1 MKKSI
6 LLIITI
12 SIFIS
17 ISCHY
22 QKTGKTEFSIKDNY
36 YKKEFRIPMRDGKT
50 LFTAVYIPKDSS
62 QNYPILLMRTPY
74 SVGPYGEDKFKRSL
88 GPSKAFAEQ
97 GYIFAY
103 QDVRGKFMSEG
114 KYVNMRPHI
123 ENKKSNND
131 IDESSDTYDTI
142 DWLVKNIPHNNGKV
156 GMWGISYPGFYTS
169 MGLIDAHPALKAAS
183 PQAPIADWFIDDD
196 MHHNGALTLLMT
208 FNFFSV
214 FGIQHDD
221 TLYNKWPKRF
231 KHGTPDGYRFFLEL
245 GPLSNVNKEYFHN
258 EIPFWNEVIQHGT
271 YDAFWK
277 ERNILPH
284 LKDIKPAV
292 MVVGGWFD
300 MEDLYGPLHTY
311 QAIENSS
318 QTANHLVMGPWYHGG
333 WARSSG
339 ERFGDINFGSK
350 TGVYFR
356 QELQLPFFNYYLKGI
371 GKDTLSAAHCFDTG
385 DHNWHS
391 FQQWP
396 PKNLQEESLYL
407 RENGAL
413 SFSNPQIDSILFDE
427 YWSDP
432 DHPVPYINKI
442 SNTWE
447 KTYMISDQ
455 RFAATRPD
463 VLVYET
469 DILEEPV
476 TMAGPLTASLYVSTS
491 GTDCDFV
498 VKVIDVYPDTTKDN
512 DPNPCK
518 VRMGGYQ
525 QLVRGDIMRAKFRED
540 YSNPMPM
547 QPNEITKISLPL
559 QDVYHTFKKG
569 HRIMVQIQSS
579 WFPLF
584 DRNPQKFVDIYS
596 AREEDFQKALQKVYF
611 SKQYPSQ
618 IRFSILN
625 KKNE

>member
-6 LLIITI
+6 LLIIAV

-17 ISCHY
+17 IGCHY
-22 QKTGKTEFSIKDNY
+22 QKTGKPGFSIKENY

-62 QNYPILLMRTPY
+62 QNYPIMLMRTPY

-88 GPSKAFAEQ
+88 GPSKEFAEQ

-123 ENKKSNND
+123 ENKKSNQD
-131 IDESSDTYDTI
+131 VDESSDTYDTI

-196 MHHNGALTLLMT
+196 MHHNGALTLVMT

-214 FGIQHDD
+214 FGLQHND

-245 GPLSNVNKEYFHN
+245 GPLSNVNKKYFHN
-258 EIPFWNEVIQHGT
+258 EIPFWNEVMKHGT
-271 YDAFWK
+271 YDDFWK
-277 ERNILPH
+277 KRNILPH
-284 LKDIKPAV
+284 LTDIKPAV

-311 QAIENSS
+311 QAIEKTSR
-318 QTANHLVMGPWYHGG
+318 TKNHLVMGPWYHGG
-333 WARSSG
+333 WARSDG

-356 QELQLPFFNYYLKGI
+356 QNLQLPFFNYYLKGI
-371 GKDTLSAAHCFDTG
+371 GKDDFAEATCFDTG
-385 DHNWHS
+385 EHQWHS
-391 FQQWP
+391 FEQWP
-396 PKNLQEESLYL
+396 PKNLKQSAVYL
-407 RENGAL
+407 QPDGQL
-413 SFSNPQIDSILFDE
+413 TFSEPAIDSLQYDE

-442 SNTWE
+442 INTRE

-469 DILEEPV
+469 DILHEDV
-476 TMAGPLTASLYVSTS
+476 TMAGQLTAALYVSTS

-498 VKVIDVYPDTTKDN
+498 VKVIDVYPDTSKDN
-512 DPNPCK
+512 EPNPCK

-525 QLVRGDIMRAKFRED
+525 QLVRGSIMRAKFRED
-540 YSNPMPM
+540 YSNPKPM
-547 QPNEITKISLPL
+547 VPNEITEISIPL
-559 QDVYHTFKKG
+559 QDVFHTFKKG

-584 DRNPQKFVDIYS
+584 DRNPQKFTDIYS
-596 AREEDFQKALQKVYF
+596 AKEEDFQKALQKVYF
-611 SKQYPSQ
+611 NNQYPSQ
-618 IRFSILN
+618 IRFSILKE
-625 KKNE
+625 KK